1 MGGPTVRLLIC
12 AGGTGGGVYPAF
24 AVLQALEQRDREKS
38 GRGDELVVQSRTQN
52 NASSAQR
59 YLWIGGIGGM
69 EIDLVK
75 REGIPFEPIPAAG
88 LHGVGM
94 RSVPG
99 NLVQLWRGYKAS
111 RRIIRRFKPDVM
123 FFTGGYVAVPVAFA
137 GRVPMS
143 GMLRPR
149 SLLYVPD
156 VEPGLALK
164 TLSYIAD
171 RIAVSANDS
180 KAYLPSSADVV
191 VSGYPTRSS
200 LKRWGKD
207 EAFKVMGLSPEYP
220 TLLVLGGS
228 RGARS
233 INRALISVLPELL
246 SDMQVIHASGQLDW
260 TEIEAAQI
268 DLMDRLGPEQAKR
281 YRPYPYLHEELGAAL
296 TIADLV
302 LSRAG
307 ASTLGEYPLFG
318 LPAILV
324 PYPYAW
330 RYQQVNARYLES
342 RGAALIIQ
350 DDDLPERLLSEVRR
364 LVKDRRELEN
374 MRSAMGAMANP
385 QAASVIASQISD
397 LVSRSRR

>member
-1 MGGPTVRLLIC
+1 MRLLIC
-12 AGGTGGGVYPAF
+12 AGGTGGGVYPAL
-24 AVLQALEQRDREKS
+24 AVLQALGQRDQDKS
-38 GRGDELVVQSRTQN
+38 GGDDEFVVLSKTQIQTP
-52 NASSAQR
+52 SDQQF
-59 YLWIGGIGGM
+59 LWIGGIGGM

-88 LHGVGM
+88 LHGVGL

-111 RRIIRRFKPDVM
+111 RRIIRRYKPDVM
-123 FFTGGYVAVPVAFA
+123 FFTGGYVAVPVALA
-137 GRVPMS
+137 GRVPMP
-143 GMLRPR
+143 GMRRPR

-156 VEPGLALK
+156 IEPGLALK
-164 TLSYIAD
+164 TLSRIAD
-171 RIAVSANDS
+171 CIAVSVDDS
-180 KAYLPSSADVV
+180 KAYLPANADVV

-200 LKRWGKD
+200 LKQWNTD
-207 EAFKVMGLSPEYP
+207 EAREVMGLSPEYP

-233 INRALISVLPELL
+233 INQALINVLPEFL
-246 SDMQVIHASGQLDW
+246 SAMQVIHVSGQLDW
-260 TEIEAAQI
+260 TEVEQARA
-268 DLMDRLGPEQAKR
+268 DLMNRLGPDRAGR
-281 YRPYPYLHEELGAAL
+281 YRPFPYLHEELGAAL

-330 RYQQVNARYLES
+330 RYQQVNAKYLES

-350 DDDLPERLLSEVRR
+350 DDELPDRLLPEVRR
-364 LVKDRRELEN
+364 LMIDRRELEK
-374 MRSAMGAMANP
+374 MRSAMGAMATP
-385 QAASVIASQISD
+385 QAASVIASQISN
-397 LVSRSRR
+397 LAPRSRR